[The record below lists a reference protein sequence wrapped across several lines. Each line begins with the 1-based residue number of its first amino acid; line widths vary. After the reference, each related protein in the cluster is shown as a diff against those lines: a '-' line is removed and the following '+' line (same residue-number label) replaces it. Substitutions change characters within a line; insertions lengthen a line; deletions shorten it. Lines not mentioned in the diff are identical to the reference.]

1 MSAKLFLSPV
11 RDGRGQISNLN
22 FDILTYYSLV
32 RNVTN
37 SSPSPPVIMVK
48 LENVEFQFVDSPL
61 LLLKYCN
68 ETGECQVQGQDA
80 GPGGLVEE
88 TKLYV

>member
-1 MSAKLFLSPV
+1 
-11 RDGRGQISNLN
+11 
-22 FDILTYYSLV
+22 
-32 RNVTN
+32 
-37 SSPSPPVIMVK
+37 MVK

-80 GPGGLVEE
+80 GPGGWVDE
-88 TKLYV
+88 TKLYVWEADQVQNVQLSG

>member
-37 SSPSPPVIMVK
+37 SSPSPPLIMVK
-48 LENVEFQFVDSPL
+48 LENVEFQFYL
-61 LLLKYCN
+61 LTLHFSSSNTVMKLESVKFRVRML
-68 ETGECQVQGQDA
+68 ELE
-80 GPGGLVEE
+80 VE
-88 TKLYV
+88 LYV